1 MAAYSGEQRKI
12 IRKIRTIGRRMHAT
26 PKEIKAALETGIVEA
41 NLTNPSGGDADSG
54 GWRQERRSIYKD
66 PTNLDASIAR
76 FFHETRAVRA
86 KYGSSGAL
94 AAAVQRPAAQYRG
107 RYAEHSGEAQ
117 KLLGAFGNDDAASD
131 ASSTTRTIKTSGTD
145 NSGQRGALIAQF
157 LGQKQPDV
165 LDFAMG
171 VRALQD
177 VPGTSNTVTT
187 PGTETAGSAAADSY
201 TARANAID
209 RKHMPYLW
217 GGGHGGKVD
226 PYHASPLDCS
236 GAVSAVLGIDPRVS
250 GQFTSWGKPGQ
261 GDGKGVVVYANGHH
275 VFMKIHGKFFGTSR
289 ANPGGGAGWFSAK
302 NISPGYLA
310 GFTVRHI

>member
-1 MAAYSGEQRKI
+1 MGALNTSQIANLWVKQGGNRKYARLMAQIAQRESGGRTKINNKGTNSNGTVDWGLFQVNDVWRKDPVIGKMFRSGEI
-12 IRKIRTIGRRMHAT
+12 LTADGNT
-26 PKEIKAALETGIVEA
+26 KAAIRILKVQGPKAWATYRAGVDNKFLGGFHGSA
-41 NLTNPSGGDADSG
+41 ADAQASQPS
-54 GWRQERRSIYKD
+54 
-66 PTNLDASIAR
+66 T
-76 FFHETRAVRA
+76 H
-86 KYGSSGAL
+86 
-94 AAAVQRPAAQYRG
+94 
-107 RYAEHSGEAQ
+107 
-117 KLLGAFGNDDAASD
+117 
-131 ASSTTRTIKTSGTD
+131 TTTTPGTD

-157 LGQKQPDV
+157 LNQKQPDV

-177 VPGTSNTVTT
+177 VPGTSKTVTT
-187 PGTETAGSAAADSY
+187 PGTSTGSSAADSY

-261 GDGKGVVVYANGHH
+261 GDGKGIVVYANGHH

-302 NISPGYLA
+302 NVSPGYLR
-310 GFTVRHI
+310 GFTVRHM